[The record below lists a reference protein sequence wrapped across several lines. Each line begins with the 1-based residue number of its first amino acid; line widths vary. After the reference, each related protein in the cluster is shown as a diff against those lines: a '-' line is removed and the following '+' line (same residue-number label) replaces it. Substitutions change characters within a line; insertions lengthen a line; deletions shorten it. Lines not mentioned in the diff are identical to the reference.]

1 MSAARLAVHALTF
14 AALWVVL
21 ADGQG
26 WSVGIPFIL
35 LATIVSCLVAPL
47 SRWSLLGLTRFLP
60 YFVWNSIRGGIDVA
74 MRVLHPKMPIEP
86 AFVRYELQLD
96 DTAARVLM
104 ADVVTLLPGTL
115 SAGLDD
121 HVLVVHVLNDG
132 ARVNESLEELERRVA
147 DLFALDYGV
156 SAA

>member
-1 MSAARLAVHALTF
+1 MFMHALTF
-14 AALWVVL
+14 AALWLIL
-21 ADGQG
+21 ADGRG

-35 LATIVSCLVAPL
+35 LATIASCLAAPL
-47 SRWSLLGLTRFLP
+47 SRCSLVGLIRFLP
-60 YFVWNSIRGGIDVA
+60 YFAWNSLRGGIDVA

-86 AFVRYELQLD
+86 AFVRYELQLG

-115 SAGLDD
+115 SASLDD
-121 HVLVVHVLNDG
+121 HVLVVHVLN
-132 ARVNESLEELERRVA
+132 ASAPVNESLEELERRVA